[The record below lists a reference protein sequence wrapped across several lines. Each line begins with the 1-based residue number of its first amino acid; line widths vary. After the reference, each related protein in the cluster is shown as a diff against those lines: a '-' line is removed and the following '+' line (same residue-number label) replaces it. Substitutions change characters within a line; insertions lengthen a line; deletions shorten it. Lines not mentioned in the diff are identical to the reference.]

1 MDCGMKGFQRDNFC
15 PIFQRVEVLRTVE
28 KYLYELRGF
37 KMAEPR
43 TQQLTEFDPNF
54 NVGFVRLNFC
64 IKPIIRSSL
73 FMSII
78 LLRFAF
84 IWNFFDSMCVYPT
97 TGLDKKFIMKTYF
110 NIYFLATSKRQL
122 FTQTDWVWD
131 TSNNPNKCHSKKCW
145 GKTCLPSF
153 SLKQL
158 FVLQRQ
164 SSQLA
169 GQDKRKS
176 RWGQGDL
183 KRPSWTSEHRE
194 GRGLRPQSS
203 CTQARSPPA
212 LGSTEERLLDSGGS
226 KY

>member
-1 MDCGMKGFQRDNFC
+1 MDCGMKGFQRGIFC
-15 PIFQRVEVLRTVE
+15 PISQRVEVLRTVE

-84 IWNFFDSMCVYPT
+84 IWKFFDSMCSYPT
-97 TGLDKKFIMKTYF
+97 TGLDKTFIMKTYF

-122 FTQTDWVWD
+122 FTQTHWVWN
-131 TSNNPNKCHSKKCW
+131 TSNNPNQCHSKKCS
-145 GKTCLPSF
+145 GKN
-153 SLKQL
+153 L
-158 FVLQRQ
+158 FVTIQFKTIICFTT
-164 SSQLA
+164 SKLA
-169 GQDKRKS
+169 I
-176 RWGQGDL
+176 
-183 KRPSWTSEHRE
+183 SWTGQEKVKMMARTS
-194 GRGLRPQSS
+194 
-203 CTQARSPPA
+203 QA
-212 LGSTEERLLDSGGS
+212 TLLNF
-226 KY
+226 

>member
-1 MDCGMKGFQRDNFC
+1 MKGFQRGIFC
-15 PIFQRVEVLRTVE
+15 PIFPRVEVLRTVE

-84 IWNFFDSMCVYPT
+84 IWKFFDSICSYPT
-97 TGLDKKFIMKTYF
+97 TGLDKTFIMKTYF
-110 NIYFLATSKRQL
+110 NIYFLATSKRQQ
-122 FTQTDWVWD
+122 FTQTYWVWD
-131 TSNNPNKCHSKKCW
+131 TSNNPNRFHSKKNAEA
-145 GKTCLPSF
+145 KICLPSF

-169 GQDKRKS
+169 GQGKRKS
-176 RWGQGDL
+176 R
-183 KRPSWTSEHRE
+183 
-194 GRGLRPQSS
+194 
-203 CTQARSPPA
+203 
-212 LGSTEERLLDSGGS
+212 
-226 KY
+226 

>member
-1 MDCGMKGFQRDNFC
+1 MFCSMSVLSTMVALINSGLYIPQSVSLSYMKVIHYGLRREGVPETYFLS
-15 PIFQRVEVLRTVE
+15 RVEVLRTVE

-84 IWNFFDSMCVYPT
+84 IWKFFDSICSYPT
-97 TGLDKKFIMKTYF
+97 TGLDKTFIMKTYF

-122 FTQTDWVWD
+122 FTQTYWVWD
-131 TSNNPNKCHSKKCW
+131 TSNNPNQCHSKKMLRQ
-145 GKTCLPSF
+145 K
-153 SLKQL
+153 
-158 FVLQRQ
+158 FVCHH
-164 SSQLA
+164 SV
-169 GQDKRKS
+169 
-176 RWGQGDL
+176 
-183 KRPSWTSEHRE
+183 
-194 GRGLRPQSS
+194 
-203 CTQARSPPA
+203 
-212 LGSTEERLLDSGGS
+212 
-226 KY
+226 